1 MNSEEYIPPFKRVDG
16 KPMTMNEKNILIFI
30 ARAGYNPEELAG
42 YLSLEDIT
50 IVLEV
55 EYYRVN

>member
-1 MNSEEYIPPFKRVDG
+1 MNNEEYISLLHRFDG

-30 ARAGYNPEELAG
+30 VRAGYNPEELAG